1 MKCENC
7 GAELREGSVYCMVCG
22 KPVQIVPDY
31 NAFDDYL
38 DNLVGEDKSSSI
50 EKNPYNNKNTI
61 RQAQQPVKR
70 PVKDHKE
77 DSKVKTEVVKK
88 KKQQKKMIII
98 SVIVIIIALIIL
110 TATITVNIKK
120 QHDNSVDYQI
130 KMAKESL
137 KNGDTDDAVSYYD
150 KALSLDSDNTDV
162 RFSLAEIYMDQKDID
177 AAKILYQ
184 EIISIDPDNVEAY
197 KALIS
202 TYEDEKDY
210 DAIVALSNESDSSDV
225 KKLFDP
231 YIVDEPQFSPAAGK
245 YEEVTDVRIKA
256 DSDVKIYYTLD
267 NSDPKENGKIY
278 SNPIHLDGER
288 TYKVKAVA
296 VDSRGIYSDIVSKE
310 YKIEFKEPDAPVVD
324 PDGGTFGA
332 QSYITMTAEDN
343 CKIYYT
349 WDGSDP
355 DESSSEYTEP
365 VEIPV
370 GNNVLSVIAIDQT
383 TGKCSDIYR
392 NRYEFYAN

>member
-61 RQAQQPVKR
+61 KQAQQPVKR

-110 TATITVNIKK
+110 TAAITANIKK
-120 QHDNSVDYQI
+120 QH
-130 KMAKESL
+130 
-137 KNGDTDDAVSYYD
+137 
-150 KALSLDSDNTDV
+150 DSDNTDV

-278 SNPIHLDGER
+278 SNPIHLDCER

>member
-50 EKNPYNNKNTI
+50 EKNLYNNKNTI
-61 RQAQQPVKR
+61 KQAQQPVKR

-110 TATITVNIKK
+110 TATITANIKK

-256 DSDVKIYYTLD
+256 DSNVKIYYTD
-267 NSDPKENGKIY
+267 RKS
-278 SNPIHLDGER
+278 
-288 TYKVKAVA
+288 
-296 VDSRGIYSDIVSKE
+296 
-310 YKIEFKEPDAPVVD
+310 VV
-324 PDGGTFGA
+324 
-332 QSYITMTAEDN
+332 
-343 CKIYYT
+343 
-349 WDGSDP
+349 
-355 DESSSEYTEP
+355 
-365 VEIPV
+365 
-370 GNNVLSVIAIDQT
+370 
-383 TGKCSDIYR
+383 
-392 NRYEFYAN
+392 

>member
-7 GAELREGSVYCMVCG
+7 GAELKEGSVYCMVCG

-38 DNLVGEDKSSSI
+38 DNLVGEDESSSA
-50 EKNPYNNKNTI
+50 EKNPYKNKNTVS
-61 RQAQQPVKR
+61 QTGQPAKR
-70 PVKDHKE
+70 HGKDHKE
-77 DSKVKTEVVKK
+77 DNKAKTEVIKK

-98 SVIVIIIALIIL
+98 SVVVILIALIIL
-110 TATITVNIKK
+110 VTAITVNIKK
-120 QHDNSVDYQI
+120 QHDNSVDYQV
-130 KMAKESL
+130 KKALESL
-137 KNGDTDDAVSYYD
+137 KNGDTDDAISYYD
-150 KALSLDSDNTDV
+150 KALSLDSDNIDV
-162 RFSLAEIYMDQKDID
+162 RFSLADIYMDQKDFD

-184 EIISIDPDNVEAY
+184 EIISIDSDNVDAY

-202 TYEDEKDY
+202 IYEDNKDY
-210 DAIVALSNESDSSDV
+210 DAIVALSKESDSDDV
-225 KKLFDP
+225 EKLFES

-245 YEEVTDVRIKA
+245 YEEVTDVKIKA
-256 DSDVKIYYTLD
+256 DSDAKIYYTLD
-267 NSDPKENGKIY
+267 DSDPKENGKIY
-278 SNPIHLDGER
+278 SNPIHLDHER

-392 NRYEFYAN
+392 TRYEFYAN